1 MRYAPTTTV
10 MAYEGDL
17 SSKLS
22 GKESAFLNI
31 KNILRKGFDGEMDMA
46 DYSTETS
53 FRGSVNV
60 RLSALVVGTPTT
72 IFNYFDTQSTS
83 EGNSRRIILV
93 EHEMI
98 MKNISVPNYTQDEIE
113 FIYNELDY
121 LQKLETKTV
130 FHKKIEE
137 QADKWRNEKQKQA
150 NGDTILYSAV
160 HTPSKIFRR
169 AAYLMWAIN
178 HFDDNT
184 INDCCSIGK
193 WVAEYQYRSYINQTY
208 NDQQTEMK
216 NWEKR
221 KAPSTQ
227 TMLKQFNDKMLQ
239 DMPNT
244 FNMQDIINY
253 RLQHNYEHDVKSQS
267 VVNRWKN
274 QGLVA
279 PSKNKTWVK
288 I

>member
-1 MRYAPTTTV
+1 

-17 SSKLS
+17 SASLV
-22 GKESAFLNI
+22 GKNDAFLNI
-31 KNILRKGFDGEMDMA
+31 KNILRKGFDGEVNHMDYK
-46 DYSTETS
+46 DENS
-53 FRGSVNV
+53 FRGAVKV
-60 RLSALVVGTPTT
+60 RLSALVVGTPLT

-98 MKNISVPNYTQDEIE
+98 MKNIYVPAYTQDEIE
-113 FIYNELDY
+113 FIYKELDY
-121 LQKLETKTV
+121 LQKLEPQRV

-137 QADKWRNEKQKQA
+137 LADKWRNEKQKQA

-178 HFDDNT
+178 HFDEST
-184 INDCCSIGK
+184 INDCCTFGK
-193 WVAEYQYRSYINQTY
+193 WIAEYQYRSYINHTY
-208 NDQQTEMK
+208 CDQQTEIK
-216 NWEKR
+216 NWNKR

-227 TMLKQFNDKMLQ
+227 TIAKDFNDKMFEA
-239 DMPNT
+239 MPTT
-244 FNMQDIINY
+244 FTMKDIMEY
-253 RLQHNYEHDVKSQS
+253 RSNNGYQHDITSQA
-267 VVNRWKN
+267 VVSRWKN

-279 PSKNKTWVK
+279 PSNNKTWVK

>member
-1 MRYAPTTTV
+1 

-17 SSKLS
+17 SASLA
-22 GKESAFLNI
+22 GKNDTFLNI
-31 KNILRKGFDGEMDMA
+31 KNILRKGFDGEVNHMDYK
-46 DYSTETS
+46 DETS
-53 FRGSVNV
+53 FRGAVKI
-60 RLSALVVGTPTT
+60 RLSALVVGTPLT

-93 EHEMI
+93 EHDMI
-98 MKNISVPNYTQDEIE
+98 MKNITVPDYTQQEKD
-113 FIYNELDY
+113 FIFQELDY
-121 LQKLETKTV
+121 LQNIPPQAV
-130 FHKKIEE
+130 YHKKIEQ

-160 HTPSKIFRR
+160 HTPSKMFRR

-178 HFDDNT
+178 HFDDST
-184 INDCCSIGK
+184 INDCCVFGK
-193 WVAEYQYRSYINQTY
+193 WIAEYQYRSYINQTY
-208 NDQQTEMK
+208 SDQQTEMK
-216 NWEKR
+216 NWNKR

-227 TMLKQFNDKMLQ
+227 TIAKAFNDKMLAA
-239 DMPNT
+239 MPNVFT
-244 FNMQDIINY
+244 MQDIMQY
-253 RLQHNYEHDVKSQS
+253 RSDNGYEHDIASQA